1 MPKYYV
7 QSGAFR
13 GIVVRE
19 DAQLAALWVVESV
32 MREPNVIE
40 VSTSCDANGALTLQ
54 PKVLHPQV
62 ENSQSQVQR
71 GESAQLAEG
80 LFRLADAIGVSQR
93 GFDRKDRKKIRTS
106 QAVLLWM
113 LGGDRSGYVAG

>member
-7 QSGAFR
+7 QSGSFR

-19 DAQLAALWVVESV
+19 DAQSAALWAVESV
-32 MREPNVIE
+32 MREPN
-40 VSTSCDANGALTLQ
+40 S
-54 PKVLHPQV
+54 
-62 ENSQSQVQR
+62 
-71 GESAQLAEG
+71 ESEQLSEG

-93 GFDRKDRKKIRTS
+93 GFDRKDRRKIRTS

-113 LGGDRSGYVAG
+113 HGRDRSGYVAG